1 MEYEIY
7 HSGYQEEYN
16 IKCTG
21 LYTLG
26 YTSYGKGVRI
36 FLSKDIALFDFNHH
50 EDYFHY
56 NNINEFIEFKRTK
69 NFHIK

>member
-36 FLSKDIALFDFNHH
+36 FI
-50 EDYFHY
+50 
-56 NNINEFIEFKRTK
+56 
-69 NFHIK
+69 